1 MKDLIIDGIE
11 LRPVSKF
18 RIEIVDYYVSKC
30 GKIWSEKTKKWK
42 KPFRNWRGKTGEGKP
57 KCYDFSMTTP
67 GKPFWDAGMKYKSKR
82 STNVVEFRMKLH
94 IAVKTA
100 WNPLEDYTHEIGIT
114 KEIWDSTHPMIQ
126 NYMYETMLIDHI
138 DDDITNNHL
147 SNLQYSTPLKNSNY
161 RKLW

>member
-1 MKDLIIDGIE
+1 
-11 LRPVSKF
+11 
-18 RIEIVDYYVSKC
+18 
-30 GKIWSEKTKKWK
+30 
-42 KPFRNWRGKTGEGKP
+42 
-57 KCYDFSMTTP
+57 MTTP

-114 KEIWDSTHPMIQ
+114 KEIWDSTHPIIQ